1 MRATSGGSLGVV
13 VLVSDDGTSHGLG
26 EDPTDTLTRLGWS
39 TADVVTVPAAW
50 TDLVPEG
57 TALTAQAAWDTV
69 GAQ

>member
-1 MRATSGGSLGVV
+1 VRATSGGSLGVV

-26 EDPTDTLTRLGWS
+26 EDPTDTLTRLGWGA
-39 TADVVTVPAAW
+39 ADVVTVPAAW